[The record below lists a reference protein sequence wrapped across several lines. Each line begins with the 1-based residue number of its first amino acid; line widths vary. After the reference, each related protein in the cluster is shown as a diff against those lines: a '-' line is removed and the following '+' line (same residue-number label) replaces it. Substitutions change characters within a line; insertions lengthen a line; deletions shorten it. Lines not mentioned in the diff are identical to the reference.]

1 MKLFS
6 FLLFVSFAAA
16 SPPFHFQEIWTYLIP
31 GEEDS
36 LKGSEAVTD
45 VGYFAATVD
54 DTGRIKTTPNI
65 VKISPQVRFH
75 RKIHLVVN
83 APNNFSLMYW
93 VLVKDPET
101 RQALIQDLLR
111 ISEPF
116 DGLQIDFET
125 IRPEDRLGFWQF
137 LKEIKERLP
146 PQKIFSVA
154 VLART
159 SDLLDAFNYEK
170 IAPIADRVFIM
181 AYDEHW
187 RSGPPGTIASL
198 HWCEAI
204 CHFAQKTIPKEKL
217 ILGLPL
223 YGRVWQIQEVSR
235 PLKYFQ
241 ALQLLDS
248 HQITLQYE
256 TDGSSHFQYH
266 PRVDAM
272 VYFENIDSLSKKLSL
287 YQKMNILAVG
297 FWRAGQEPTQFW
309 QFLRK
314 DGSKEQQVPE

>member
-1 MKLFS
+1 MKW
-6 FLLFVSFAAA
+6 LLFFISFSIATAH
-16 SPPFHFQEIWTYLIP
+16 PFRFQEIWTYLIP

-36 LKGSEAVTD
+36 LKGSEAITD
-45 VGYFAATVD
+45 ICYFAATVD
-54 DTGRIKTTPNI
+54 DTGRIKTNPNI
-65 VKISPQVRFH
+65 ERIPSQVRDQ

-83 APNNFSLMYW
+83 APNNVSLMYW
-93 VLVKDPET
+93 LLMKDRET
-101 RQALIQDLLR
+101 KQALIQDLVR
-111 ISEPF
+111 ISEHF

-125 IRPEDRLGFWQF
+125 IRPEDRHGFWQF
-137 LKEIKERLP
+137 LKEIKEALP
-146 PQKIFSVA
+146 AQKIFSVA

-159 SDLLDAFNYEK
+159 SDQSDAFNYQR
-170 IAPIADRVFIM
+170 IAPIVDRVFVM

-187 RSGPPGTIASL
+187 RTGPPGTIASL
-198 HWCEAI
+198 HWCENI
-204 CHFAQKTIPKEKL
+204 CQFAQATIPKEKL

-266 PRVDAM
+266 PRVDAL

-287 YQKMNILAVG
+287 YHQRNIGAVG

-309 QFLRK
+309 DLLKR
-314 DGSKEQQVPE
+314 DDSKEPLVLE